1 MAGSG
6 NTINTLFALDGGA
19 LLLSIAIL
27 VVLILLV
34 LVVLYAVFALSRFRA
49 SAGTMDKASTEVLS
63 RLQNVEARL
72 SIFDETLEK
81 NLAGMRREQSDAAE
95 AGRAEQ
101 TRNFAA
107 LGEVQANRVM
117 ELGSQQRE
125 SFQNFANQLSAQG
138 ESQASRMKE
147 ISESQA
153 NSLSAFSRQLTDISR
168 LNEEKLE
175 AMRKTV
181 EGKLQELQKG
191 NEEKLEKMRATVDE
205 QLHATLEKR
214 LGEAFTTV
222 SESLEQ
228 VHKGLGE
235 MRALTADVGDLK
247 KVLSN
252 VKTRGTWGE
261 MQLRALLDQML
272 AKEQYAENV
281 ETRPKSG
288 QRVEFAVIL
297 PGRGDGGASVYLPID
312 SKFPIEDYKR
322 IVEASESGDAQ
333 TIAEA
338 QKALRQRVLD
348 EAKSI
353 HNKYIEP
360 PYTTDFGILYLPIEG
375 LYAEI
380 LRIDGLCERISRE
393 YRVVPA
399 GPTTICALLN
409 SLQMGFRTLAI
420 EKRSSEVWELLGK
433 VKTEFEKFGT
443 VLDKTR
449 EKIEAAGKEL
459 EKAGTRTNAINRV
472 LRNVQQL
479 PIEEGDVFGIGD

>member
-1 MAGSG
+1 M
-6 NTINTLFALDGGA
+6 I
-19 LLLSIAIL
+19 SIAMVAALVIL
-27 VVLILLV
+27 AIA
-34 LVVLYAVFALSRFRA
+34 VLYAVFSLSRFRS
-49 SAGTMDKASTEVLS
+49 SAGSMNNAYSEVLT

-72 SIFDETLEK
+72 SLFDETLEK
-81 NLAGMRREQSDAAE
+81 NLAGMRREQSNAAE

-101 TRNFAA
+101 TKNFAT
-107 LGEVQANRVM
+107 LGDAQAKRVM
-117 ELGSQQRE
+117 ELGSQLRD
-125 SFQNFANQLSAQG
+125 SFQNFASQLSALG
-138 ESQASRMKE
+138 DVQASRIKE

-153 NSLSAFSRQLTDISR
+153 KSLETFSQQLSNISR

-175 AMRKTV
+175 AMRATV
-181 EGKLQELQKG
+181 EGKLRDLQKG
-191 NEEKLEKMRATVDE
+191 NEEKLEAMRATVDE

-222 SESLEQ
+222 SERLEQ

-261 MQLRALLDQML
+261 MQLRSLLEQML

-297 PGRGDGGASVYLPID
+297 PGRGDDGSSVYLPID
-312 SKFPIEDYKR
+312 SKFPLEDYQR
-322 IVEASESGDAQ
+322 ITAASESGDAQ
-333 TIAEA
+333 AIGEA

-348 EAKSI
+348 EAKDI
-353 HNKYIEP
+353 HSKYIEP
-360 PYTTDFGILYLPIEG
+360 PHTTDFGILYLPVEG

-433 VKTEFEKFGT
+433 VKTEFEKFGA

-459 EKAGTRTNAINRV
+459 EKAGTRTNAINRA
-472 LRNVQQL
+472 LRSVQQL
-479 PIEEGDVFGIGD
+479 PIEAGDMFAIGD